1 MVTDVP
7 IDTDRILWTQEVPGG
22 VHWSGIIRR
31 GTTLRVTDISGGA
44 NVSIV
49 MYNQEE
55 KLERYNMADT
65 LKAQHTAHL
74 TRGHACYSD
83 MGRILCS
90 ITEDTVGWHDPIGG
104 LSDAALVEKKY
115 GRVGFQEV
123 RNGMYRN
130 GRDSLMIEIGKYGL
144 GKRDLVAPINLFS
157 KVAVDDAGGLN
168 FVPEN
173 SRAGDFVDL
182 RFEMNTLVALST
194 CPHPLNP
201 APEYRVNPI
210 ELTAWRSEPVG
221 EDDPVRN
228 LCAENGRGFA
238 NTERLYAGLREG
250 GHG

>member
-1 MVTDVP
+1 MATDVA
-7 IDTDRILWTQEVPGG
+7 IDRDRILWTEEVPGG
-22 VHWSGIIRR
+22 VHWSGIVRR
-31 GTTLRVTDISGGA
+31 GTTLRITDLSGGA

-49 MYNQEE
+49 IYNQEE

-74 TRGHACYSD
+74 TKGHACYSD

-104 LSDAALVEKKY
+104 LSDAALVEKKF
-115 GRVGFQEV
+115 GRVGFQEA

-130 GRDSLMIEIGKYGL
+130 GRDSLLIEIGKYGL

-157 KVAVDDAGGLN
+157 KVVVDDAGRLN
-168 FVPEN
+168 FAAEN
-173 SRAGDFVDL
+173 SRPGDFVDL

-201 APEYRVNPI
+201 SPDYLVKPVQ
-210 ELTAWRSEPVG
+210 LTAWRSEPAAA
-221 EDDPVRN
+221 DDLVRN
-228 LCAENGRGFA
+228 FCPENGRGFA
-238 NTERLYAGLREG
+238 NTERLYAGL
-250 GHG
+250 

>member
-1 MVTDVP
+1 MATDVC
-7 IDTDRILWTQEVPGG
+7 IDADRILWTEQIPGG
-22 VHWSGIIRR
+22 VHWSGIVRR
-31 GTTLRVTDISGGA
+31 GTTLRITDISGGA
-44 NVSIV
+44 NMSIL

-55 KLERYNMADT
+55 KIERYNMADT

-74 TRGHACYSD
+74 TKGHACYSD

-115 GRVGFQEV
+115 GRVGFQEA

-130 GRDSLMIEIGKYGL
+130 GRDSLLIEIGKYGL

-157 KVAVDDAGGLN
+157 KVVVDEEGRLN

-173 SRAGDFVDL
+173 SKAGDFVDL

-201 APEYRVNPI
+201 SPDYQVKPVK
-210 ELTAWRSEPVG
+210 LTAWRSEPVG
-221 EDDPVRN
+221 EDDLVRN
-228 LCAENGRGFA
+228 FCPENGRGFA
-238 NTERLYAGLREG
+238 NTERLYAGL
-250 GHG
+250 